1 MKRTKK
7 DILTELDGLD
17 KLAKQQ
23 SLDLQDLGKKK
34 EHSIKLDK
42 IWRVEEIKAR
52 QRVREKDIKE
62 GDKNTAYF
70 FQRPIRGKG
79 KKPSLLYM
87 KMGRS
92 LIQTLPCLSMLL
104 SFIRNFLAGPRE
116 NFRLEEDF

>member
-23 SLDLQDLGKKK
+23 SLDPQDLGKK

-42 IWRVEEIKAR
+42 IWRVEEIKDR
-52 QRVREKDIKE
+52 QRAREKDIKE

-70 FQRPIRGKG
+70 FQRPIR
-79 KKPSLLYM
+79 
-87 KMGRS
+87 
-92 LIQTLPCLSMLL
+92 
-104 SFIRNFLAGPRE
+104 
-116 NFRLEEDF
+116 